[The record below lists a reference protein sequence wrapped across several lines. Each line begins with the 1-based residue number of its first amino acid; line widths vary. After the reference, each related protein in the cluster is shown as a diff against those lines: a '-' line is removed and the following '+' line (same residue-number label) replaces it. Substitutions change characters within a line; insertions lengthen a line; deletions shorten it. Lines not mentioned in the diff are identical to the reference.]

1 MSLVLRTSVPASR
14 LEALQSRHAALE
26 EEIREEQR
34 HYYSSDHV
42 KELKRKKLFLK
53 EEIEDIRQAS

>member
-14 LEALQSRHAALE
+14 LEALLSRHAALE

-34 HYYSSDHV
+34 HFSSLDHV